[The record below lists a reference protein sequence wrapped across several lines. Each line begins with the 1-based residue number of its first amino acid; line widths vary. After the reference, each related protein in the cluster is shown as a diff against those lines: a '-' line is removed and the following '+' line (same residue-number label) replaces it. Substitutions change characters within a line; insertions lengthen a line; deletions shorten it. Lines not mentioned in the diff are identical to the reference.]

1 MSKRVKVKP
10 SKASSGLNF
19 FVGIIFCIIGIV
31 IVIPTA
37 GAFGFLWTVIAI
49 GITIS
54 SGINAFSDKGI
65 PTSEI
70 VIEDDKYPHY
80 FNGTENESLWNT
92 QGAANRMEENTK
104 ERLQTLERLYQSG
117 MITIEEYEKKRES
130 IINEL

>member
-1 MSKRVKVKP
+1 MKVKP

-37 GAFGFLWTVIAI
+37 GAFGVLWTAIAI

-80 FNGTENESLWNT
+80 FNGTENDESLRNAIE
-92 QGAANRMEENTK
+92 AASRTEETIK
-104 ERLQTLERLYQSG
+104 ERLQTLDRLYQTG

-130 IINEL
+130 IINEI